1 MVFLIVFT
9 NLQKYLLFYC
19 VRDEEVFSTSVEA
32 ISSSLSYT
40 SNNSS
45 SFGGGG
51 EVRQGGDFMDET
63 LMSSAAQTLVIIVD
77 KTY

>member
-19 VRDEEVFSTSVEA
+19 LRDEEVFSTSVEA
-32 ISSSLSYT
+32 ISSLSYT

-45 SFGGGG
+45 FFGGGG
-51 EVRQGGDFMDET
+51 EVGRGGEYMDET
-63 LMSSAAQTLVIIVD
+63 LMSSAAQTLVS
-77 KTY
+77 YC

>member
-19 VRDEEVFSTSVEA
+19 LRDEEVFSTSVEA
-32 ISSSLSYT
+32 ISSLSYT

-51 EVRQGGDFMDET
+51 GEVRQGGEFMDET
-63 LMSSAAQTLVIIVD
+63 LMSSAAQTLV
-77 KTY
+77 YYC